1 MAQTSMDAIQL
12 LMDDHQKVSSLFQQA
27 QGGGNMQQVFLQI
40 QQELQI
46 HTSIEEEIF
55 YPACQSQMSDLI
67 REAKQEHDKV
77 DQLLQQ
83 MSSAESGQ
91 MMTML
96 QELKQNVEHHVHE
109 EEGELF
115 PKARQA
121 LGQDRIRQLGDQMM
135 ERKQQLMQ
143 QRRAA

>member
-27 QGGGNMQQVFLQI
+27 QGGGNMQQLFPQI

-55 YPACQSQMSDLI
+55 YPACQQQMGDLI

-77 DQLLQQ
+77 DQILQR
-83 MSSAESGQ
+83 MSSAEGGQ
-91 MMTML
+91 MVSML
-96 QELKQNVEHHVHE
+96 QQLKQNVEHHVQE
-109 EEGELF
+109 EESELF
-115 PKARQA
+115 PKARQT

-143 QRRAA
+143 ERRAA